1 MPLIPIKQ
9 IAGLLSKL
17 DNIVTK
23 AVPGEGI
30 SIDSDGNSSGTGNI
44 TFSLSAEKIN
54 EIAQKVDEENEKGL
68 YSEAFMIYQTLI
80 KTRSQTSFVNLINNT
95 WH

>member
-30 SIDSDGNSSGTGNI
+30 SIDSDGNSSGTGC
-44 TFSLSAEKIN
+44 
-54 EIAQKVDEENEKGL
+54 IAKP
-68 YSEAFMIYQTLI
+68 S
-80 KTRSQTSFVNLINNT
+80 
-95 WH
+95 